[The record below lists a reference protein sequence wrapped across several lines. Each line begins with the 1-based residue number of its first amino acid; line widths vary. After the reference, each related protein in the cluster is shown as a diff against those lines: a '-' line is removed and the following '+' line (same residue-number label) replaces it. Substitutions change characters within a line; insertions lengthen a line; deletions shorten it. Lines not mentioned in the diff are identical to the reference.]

1 MLLRE
6 IFYFDKNDVNTADHK
21 MYDPR
26 YDQSIIGTDD
36 TRKTKLTLRQIN
48 RARKASEFHSNEQ
61 QKELEFVRQM
71 YSIASTQ
78 PAA

>member
-21 MYDPR
+21 MYDPEH
-26 YDQSIIGTDD
+26 DQSIIGTTD
-36 TRKTKLTLRQIN
+36 TRKTRFTLKQIN
-48 RARKASEFHSNEQ
+48 RARKASEFHNNEQ
-61 QKELEFVRQM
+61 QKELEFVRNM

-78 PAA
+78 PTA

>member
-21 MYDPR
+21 MYDPQH
-26 YDQSIIGTDD
+26 DQSIIGVTD
-36 TRKTKLTLRQIN
+36 TRKTRLTLQQIN
-48 RARKASEFHSNEQ
+48 RARKASEFHNNEQ
-61 QKELEFVRQM
+61 QKDLEFVRNM
-71 YSIASTQ
+71 YSSASSQ

>member
-21 MYDPR
+21 MYDPEH
-26 YDQSIIGTDD
+26 DQSIIGTTD
-36 TRKTKLTLRQIN
+36 TRKTKFTLKQIN
-48 RARKASEFHSNEQ
+48 RARKASEFHNNEQ
-61 QKELEFVRQM
+61 QKELEFVRNM

-78 PAA
+78 PTA

>member
-21 MYDPR
+21 MYDPVH
-26 YDQSIIGTDD
+26 DQSIIGTTD
-36 TRKTKLTLRQIN
+36 TRKTKFTLNQIN
-48 RARKASEFHSNEQ
+48 RARKASEFHNNEQ
-61 QKELEFVRQM
+61 QKELEFVRNM

-78 PAA
+78 PTA

>member
-21 MYDPR
+21 MYDPQH
-26 YDQSIIGTDD
+26 DQSIIDTTD
-36 TRKTKLTLRQIN
+36 TRKTRFTLKQIN
-48 RARKASEFHSNEQ
+48 RARKASEFHNNEQ
-61 QKELEFVRQM
+61 QKELEFVRNM

-78 PAA
+78 PTA

>member
-21 MYDPR
+21 MYDPEH
-26 YDQSIIGTDD
+26 DQSIIGTTD
-36 TRKTKLTLRQIN
+36 TRKTRFTLKQIN

-61 QKELEFVRQM
+61 QKELEFVRNM

-78 PAA
+78 PTA

>member
-6 IFYFDKNDVNTADHK
+6 IFYFDKNDMDTADHK
-21 MYDPR
+21 MYDPK
-26 YDQSIIGTDD
+26 YDQSITAVTD

-48 RARKASEFHSNEQ
+48 RARKASEFHNNEQ
-61 QKELEFVRQM
+61 QKELEFVRDM
-71 YSIASTQ
+71 YSIASSQ

>member
-21 MYDPR
+21 MYDPEH
-26 YDQSIIGTDD
+26 DQSIIDTTD
-36 TRKTKLTLRQIN
+36 TRKTRFTLKQIN
-48 RARKASEFHSNEQ
+48 RARKASEFHNNEQ
-61 QKELEFVRQM
+61 QKELEFVRNM

-78 PAA
+78 PTA

>member
-6 IFYFDKNDVNTADHK
+6 IFYFDKNDMDTADHK
-21 MYDPR
+21 MYDPK
-26 YDQSIIGTDD
+26 YDQSIITTGD

-48 RARKASEFHSNEQ
+48 RARKASEFHNNEQ
-61 QKELEFVRQM
+61 QKELEFVRDM
-71 YSIASTQ
+71 YSIASSQ